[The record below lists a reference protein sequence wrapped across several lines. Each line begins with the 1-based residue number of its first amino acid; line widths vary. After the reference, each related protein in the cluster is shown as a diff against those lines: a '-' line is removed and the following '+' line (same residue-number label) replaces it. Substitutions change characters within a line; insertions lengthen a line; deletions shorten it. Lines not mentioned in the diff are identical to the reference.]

1 MSGVGPVVW
10 LLTLAYVAV
19 AALLLNLNL
28 ATPRRGVIKVTAI
41 VLVTALYVGAWHG
54 HKALLGW
61 ASDDALPE
69 RFRLHY
75 ATVEDPDKTSRT
87 PGTIYLWV
95 SSLDGPSGMREPRAY
110 RITWDADTARAVL
123 DALAEI
129 ERGVAMEG
137 RATGLGETGRVRMI
151 EPADRVRVGDDAE
164 VTPAKFD
171 FRPVP
176 TPPLPPKF

>member
-1 MSGVGPVVW
+1 MTDLAPAVW
-10 LLTLAYVAV
+10 LLTLAYVAL
-19 AALLLNLNL
+19 AAMLLNLNL
-28 ATPRRGVIKVTAI
+28 ATPRRGAIKVIAI

-61 ASDDALPE
+61 ASDDPLPE

-75 ATVEDPDKTSRT
+75 ATVEDPDKAARK

-95 SSLDGPSGMREPRAY
+95 SSLDGPAARREPRAY
-110 RITWDADTARAVL
+110 RITWDAATARAVL
-123 DALAEI
+123 DALAEV

-137 RATGLGETGRVRMI
+137 SATALSGTGRVRAV
-151 EPADRVRVGDDAE
+151 EPAERVQVDGGAGE
-164 VTPAKFD
+164 PPAKID

-176 TPPLPPKF
+176 TPPLPPKL

>member
-1 MSGVGPVVW
+1 MTGSSTAVW

-28 ATPRRGVIKVTAI
+28 ATRRRGAIKVAAI
-41 VLVTALYVGAWHG
+41 ALVTALYVGAWHG

-61 ASDDALPE
+61 ASDDPLPE

-75 ATVEDPDKTSRT
+75 ATVEDADKASRT

-95 SSLDGPSGMREPRAY
+95 SSLDGPVARREPRAY
-110 RITWDADTARAVL
+110 RITWDAETARTVL
-123 DALAEI
+123 DALAEV

-137 RATGLGETGRVRMI
+137 STV
-151 EPADRVRVGDDAE
+151 AE
-164 VTPAKFD
+164 
-171 FRPVP
+171 
-176 TPPLPPKF
+176 

>member
-1 MSGVGPVVW
+1 MTGFATGAT

-28 ATPRRGVIKVTAI
+28 ATPRRGAIKGVAI
-41 VLVTALYVGAWHG
+41 VLVTALYIGAWHG

-75 ATVEDPDKTSRT
+75 ATVEDPDKAFRT

-95 SSLDGPSGMREPRAY
+95 SSLDGPAARREPRAY
-110 RITWDADTARAVL
+110 RITWDAETARAVL
-123 DALAEI
+123 DALAEV

-137 RATGLGETGRVRMI
+137 RSTGLSETGRVRLV
-151 EPADRVRVGDDAE
+151 EPAEHVQVDDGTAAA
-164 VTPAKFD
+164 PGMID

-176 TPPLPPKF
+176 TPALPPKF

>member
-1 MSGVGPVVW
+1 MSGFEPVVW

-28 ATPRRGVIKVTAI
+28 ATPRRGVVKVTAI
-41 VLVTALYVGAWHG
+41 ALVTALYVGAWHG

-61 ASDDALPE
+61 ASDDPLPE

-75 ATVEDPDKTSRT
+75 ATVDDPDKASRT

-95 SSLDGPSGMREPRAY
+95 SSLDGPAGMREPRAY

-123 DALAEI
+123 DALAEV

-137 RATGLGETGRVRMI
+137 HATGLSETGRVRMV
-151 EPADRVRVGDDAE
+151 EPAERVQAGGDAE
-164 VTPAKFD
+164 NSPRGIE

>member
-1 MSGVGPVVW
+1 MSGFGPVVW
-10 LLTLAYVAV
+10 VLTLAYVAV

-28 ATPRRGVIKVTAI
+28 ATPRRGVIKVAAI
-41 VLVTALYVGAWHG
+41 ALVTALYVGAWHG

-61 ASDDALPE
+61 ASDDPLPE

-75 ATVEDPDKTSRT
+75 ATVEDSDKTART

-95 SSLDGPSGMREPRAY
+95 SSLDGAPAQREPRAY

-123 DALAEI
+123 DALAEV
-129 ERGVAMEG
+129 ERGVVMEG
-137 RATGLGETGRVRMI
+137 HATGLSETGRVRMV
-151 EPADRVRVGDDAE
+151 EPADRVQVGGDAE
-164 VTPAKFD
+164 VSPGKIE

-176 TPPLPPKF
+176 TPLLPPKV

>member
-1 MSGVGPVVW
+1 MTGFGSGAW

-28 ATPRRGVIKVTAI
+28 ATPRRGVIKVAAI
-41 VLVTALYVGAWHG
+41 ALVTALYVGAWHG

-61 ASDDALPE
+61 ASDEPLPE

-75 ATVEDPDKTSRT
+75 ATVEDPDKASRT

-95 SSLDGPSGMREPRAY
+95 SSLDGPAGMREPRAY
-110 RITWDADTARAVL
+110 RIKWNPETARSVL
-123 DALAEI
+123 DALAEV

-137 RATGLGETGRVRMI
+137 ATTGLGDTGRVRMI
-151 EPADRVRVGDDAE
+151 EPTDRAQADSGAAASPG
-164 VTPAKFD
+164 TID

-176 TPPLPPKF
+176 TPALPPKF

>member
-1 MSGVGPVVW
+1 MIGAEGVVW
-10 LLTLAYVAV
+10 LLTLAYIAV

-41 VLVTALYVGAWHG
+41 ALVTALYVGAWHG

-61 ASDDALPE
+61 ASDDPLPE

-75 ATVEDPDKTSRT
+75 ATVEDPDKAART

-95 SSLDGPSGMREPRAY
+95 SSLDGAPVMREPRAY
-110 RITWDADTARAVL
+110 RITWDADTARTVL

-137 RATGLGETGRVRMI
+137 HATGLSATGRVRMV
-151 EPADRVRVGDDAE
+151 ELADRVQVGEAE
-164 VTPAKFD
+164 VSPGKIE

-176 TPPLPPKF
+176 TPPLPPKY

>member
-1 MSGVGPVVW
+1 MTGFGSGVW

-28 ATPRRGVIKVTAI
+28 ATPRRGATKVAAI
-41 VLVTALYVGAWHG
+41 ALVTALYVGAWHG

-61 ASDDALPE
+61 ASNDALPE

-75 ATVEDPDKTSRT
+75 ATVEDPDKASRT

-95 SSLDGPSGMREPRAY
+95 SSLDGPAARREPRAY
-110 RITWDADTARAVL
+110 RITWDAETARTVL
-123 DALAEI
+123 DALAEV

-137 RATGLGETGRVRMI
+137 STTALSETARVRPV
-151 EPADRVRVGDDAE
+151 EPAERVQVDDGAGG
-164 VTPAKFD
+164 PPGRID

-176 TPPLPPKF
+176 TPSLPPKF

>member
-1 MSGVGPVVW
+1 MTDFAPAVW
-10 LLTLAYVAV
+10 LLTLAYVGV

-28 ATPRRGVIKVTAI
+28 ATPRRGAIKVTAI

-54 HKALLGW
+54 HKALSGW
-61 ASDDALPE
+61 PSDDPLPE

-75 ATVEDPDKTSRT
+75 ATVEDPDKASRT

-95 SSLDGPSGMREPRAY
+95 SSLDRPAARREPRAY

-123 DALAEI
+123 DALAEV
-129 ERGVAMEG
+129 ERGVSMEG
-137 RATGLGETGRVRMI
+137 TATGLSQTGRVRSV
-151 EPADRVRVGDDAE
+151 EPAERVQVDGAGE
-164 VTPAKFD
+164 APGKID

-176 TPPLPPKF
+176 TPVLPPKF

>member
-1 MSGVGPVVW
+1 MSGFGPVVW

-28 ATPRRGVIKVTAI
+28 ATPRRGAIKATAI

-75 ATVEDPDKTSRT
+75 ATVEDPDKVSRT

-95 SSLDGPSGMREPRAY
+95 SSLDGAAGMREPRAY

-137 RATGLGETGRVRMI
+137 RATALSETGRGRMV
-151 EPADRVRVGDDAE
+151 EPADRVRIGDDAE
-164 VTPAKFD
+164 IPAGKID
-171 FRPVP
+171 FQPVP

>member
-1 MSGVGPVVW
+1 MSGFGPVVW

-28 ATPRRGVIKVTAI
+28 ATPRRGAIKVTAI

-75 ATVEDPDKTSRT
+75 ATVEDPDKTSRM

-95 SSLDGPSGMREPRAY
+95 SSLDGPAGMREPRAY

-137 RATGLGETGRVRMI
+137 RAMNLSEAGRVHAV
-151 EPADRVRVGDDAE
+151 EPAERIEADHDAE
-164 VTPAKFD
+164 AALGRID
-171 FRPVP
+171 FQPVP

>member
-1 MSGVGPVVW
+1 MSGFAPGVW

-28 ATPRRGVIKVTAI
+28 ATRRRGAIKVVAI
-41 VLVTALYVGAWHG
+41 ALVTALYVGAWHG

-61 ASDDALPE
+61 GSDDDLPE

-75 ATVEDPDKTSRT
+75 ATVEDPDKAARE

-95 SSLDGPSGMREPRAY
+95 SALDGPADMREPRAY

-123 DALAEI
+123 DALAEV

-137 RATGLGETGRVRMI
+137 HAAGLSETGRVRAI
-151 EPADRVRVGDDAE
+151 EPADRVQVGDGAE
-164 VTPAKFD
+164 AAPGKVE

>member
-1 MSGVGPVVW
+1 MTGLDSGVW

-28 ATPRRGVIKVTAI
+28 ATPRRGAIKVAA
-41 VLVTALYVGAWHG
+41 VALVTALYVGAWHG

-61 ASDDALPE
+61 ASADALPE

-75 ATVEDPDKTSRT
+75 ATVEDPDKASRT

-95 SSLDGPSGMREPRAY
+95 SSLDGPPGMREPRAY
-110 RITWDADTARAVL
+110 RIMWDAETARAVL
-123 DALAEI
+123 DALAEV

-137 RATGLGETGRVRMI
+137 STTGLSETGRVRSV
-151 EPADRVRVGDDAE
+151 ELAERVQVDDGAGGA
-164 VTPAKFD
+164 TGKID

-176 TPPLPPKF
+176 TRVLPPKF

>member
-1 MSGVGPVVW
+1 MTGSGPGVW
-10 LLTLAYVAV
+10 LLTLAYVGV

-28 ATPRRGVIKVTAI
+28 AAPRRGAIKVAAI
-41 VLVTALYVGAWHG
+41 ALVTALYVGAWHG

-61 ASDDALPE
+61 PSDDALPE

-75 ATVEDPDKTSRT
+75 ATVEDPDKASRT

-95 SSLDGPSGMREPRAY
+95 SSLDGPAALREPRAH
-110 RITWDADTARAVL
+110 RITWDAETARAVL
-123 DALAEI
+123 DALAEV

-137 RATGLGETGRVRMI
+137 STTVLSETARVNSVEPTERVQVDDGSGVPSGRI
-151 EPADRVRVGDDAE
+151 
-164 VTPAKFD
+164 D

-176 TPPLPPKF
+176 TPALPPKF

>member
-1 MSGVGPVVW
+1 MTGFGSGAW

-28 ATPRRGVIKVTAI
+28 ATPRRGIIKVTAI
-41 VLVTALYVGAWHG
+41 ALVTALYVGAWNG

-75 ATVEDPDKTSRT
+75 ATVEDPDKASRT

-95 SSLDGPSGMREPRAY
+95 SALDGPASRREPRAY
-110 RITWDADTARAVL
+110 RITWDAETARAVL
-123 DALAEI
+123 DALAEV
-129 ERGVAMEG
+129 ERGVEMEG
-137 RATGLGETGRVRMI
+137 SATALNETARVRSV
-151 EPADRVRVGDDAE
+151 EPAERVQVDDGAG
-164 VTPAKFD
+164 VPPGKID

>member
-1 MSGVGPVVW
+1 MSGFEPGVW

-28 ATPRRGVIKVTAI
+28 ATPRRGPIKVAAI
-41 VLVTALYVGAWHG
+41 ALVTALYVGAWHG
-54 HKALLGW
+54 HKGLLGW
-61 ASDDALPE
+61 ASDDPLPE

-75 ATVEDPDKTSRT
+75 ASVEDPDKASRT

-95 SSLDGPSGMREPRAY
+95 SSLDGPAARREPRAY
-110 RITWDADTARAVL
+110 RITWDAQTARAVL
-123 DALAEI
+123 DALADV

-137 RATGLGETGRVRMI
+137 STTGLSETGPVRAV
-151 EPADRVRVGDDAE
+151 EPAERVQVGGTGE
-164 VTPAKFD
+164 RPGKIG

-176 TPPLPPKF
+176 TPALPPKL

>member
-1 MSGVGPVVW
+1 MSGFGSGVW

-28 ATPRRGVIKVTAI
+28 ATPRRGAIKVAAI
-41 VLVTALYVGAWHG
+41 ALVTALYVGAWHG

-61 ASDDALPE
+61 ASDDPLPE

-75 ATVEDPDKTSRT
+75 ATVEDPDKASRT

-95 SSLDGPSGMREPRAY
+95 SSLDGPAAQREPRAY
-110 RITWDADTARAVL
+110 RITWDAETAQTVL
-123 DALAEI
+123 DALAEV

-137 RATGLGETGRVRMI
+137 ATTGLSETGRVRSV
-151 EPADRVRVGDDAE
+151 EPAERIQVDDGAR
-164 VTPAKFD
+164 TSPGKID

-176 TPPLPPKF
+176 TPALPPKF